1 MLNKIT
7 GERPQ
12 PVIEDESVDLSNN
25 PQALELCEE
34 VKRLTAEARE
44 ALLMQALAVSNE
56 KCNGLI
62 LQLNARVT
70 DLTRQVRSVKWM
82 NEELASSLK
91 DDAEKLTKEMKEEN
105 RNMLASMRITL
116 QRITETVTKIQE
128 MVNTTMAK
136 ATDEAGEL
144 LKERVTEAADDAAFI
159 IDEHSKA
166 LTKKVEE
173 LQKEVNK
180 AREDIRLER
189 GFRKFFFWLTPAL
202 LLLQSVVTAM
212 LLLR

>member
-1 MLNKIT
+1 MENRIT
-7 GERPQ
+7 GRNPERIP
-12 PVIEDESVDLSNN
+12 DEEVDLTEN
-25 PQALELCEE
+25 PSAIELCEE
-34 VKRLTAEARE
+34 VKRLTAETRE
-44 ALLMQALAVSNE
+44 ALLEQALAVSNE

-128 MVNTTMAK
+128 IVNTTMGK

-144 LKERVTEAADDAAFI
+144 LKERVTEAADSAAETL
-159 IDEHSKA
+159 DEHAKSMK
-166 LTKKVEE
+166 KKVEALE
-173 LQKEVNK
+173 KEVERAK
-180 AREDIRLER
+180 DDIRFER

-202 LLLQSVVTAM
+202 LLLQSVMTAM
-212 LLLR
+212 LLFR

>member
-1 MLNKIT
+1 MNNIT
-7 GERPQ
+7 GEYPQ
-12 PVIEDESVDLSNN
+12 PIIEDESVDLSNN

-34 VKRLTAEARE
+34 VKRLTAETRE
-44 ALLMQALAVSNE
+44 ALLEQALAVSNE

-105 RNMLASMRITL
+105 LNMLASMRITL
-116 QRITETVTKIQE
+116 QRIPETVTKIQE
-128 MVNTTMAK
+128 IVNTTMAK

-144 LKERVTEAADDAAFI
+144 LKERVTEAADDAAFT
-159 IDEHSKA
+159 IDEHAKSMK
-166 LTKKVEE
+166 KKVEALE
-173 LQKEVNK
+173 KEVYK
-180 AREDIRLER
+180 AKEDIRLER

-202 LLLQSVVTAM
+202 LLLQSVMTAM

>member
-1 MLNKIT
+1 MENRIT
-7 GERPQ
+7 GKSPEP
-12 PVIEDESVDLSNN
+12 ITESEVDLTENV
-25 PQALELCEE
+25 PAAELCEV
-34 VKRLTAEARE
+34 VKRLTAETRE
-44 ALLMQALAVSNE
+44 ALLEQALAVSNE

-62 LQLNARVT
+62 LQLNARVM
-70 DLTRQVRSVKWM
+70 DLTRQVRSAKWM

-128 MVNTTMAK
+128 IVNTTMAK

-144 LKERVTEAADDAAFI
+144 LKERVTEAADSAAETL
-159 IDEHSKA
+159 DEYAKSMK
-166 LTKKVEE
+166 KKVEALE
-173 LQKEVNK
+173 KEVERAK
-180 AREDIRLER
+180 DDIRFER
-189 GFRKFFFWLTPAL
+189 GFRKFFFWVTPVLMLA
-202 LLLQSVVTAM
+202 QCVMTAI

>member
-1 MLNKIT
+1 
-7 GERPQ
+7 
-12 PVIEDESVDLSNN
+12 
-25 PQALELCEE
+25 
-34 VKRLTAEARE
+34 
-44 ALLMQALAVSNE
+44 
-56 KCNGLI
+56 
-62 LQLNARVT
+62 
-70 DLTRQVRSVKWM
+70 M

-91 DDAEKLTKEMKEEN
+91 NDAEKLTKEMKEEN

-128 MVNTTMAK
+128 IVNTTMAK

-144 LKERVTEAADDAAFI
+144 LKERVAEAADGAAFT

-173 LQKEVNK
+173 LQKEVECAK
-180 AREDIRLER
+180 DDIQFER

-202 LLLQSVVTAM
+202 LLLQSVMTAM

>member
-1 MLNKIT
+1 MNKIT
-7 GERPQ
+7 GEYPQ
-12 PVIEDESVDLSNN
+12 PIIEDESVDLSNN

-34 VKRLTAEARE
+34 VKRLTAETRE
-44 ALLMQALAVSNE
+44 ALLEQALAVSNE

-62 LQLNARVT
+62 LQLNARIT

-128 MVNTTMAK
+128 IVNTTMAK

-144 LKERVTEAADDAAFI
+144 LKERVTEAADDAAFT
-159 IDEHSKA
+159 IDEHAKSMK
-166 LTKKVEE
+166 KKVEVLE
-173 LQKEVNK
+173 KEVYK
-180 AREDIRLER
+180 AKEDIRLER
-189 GFRKFFFWLTPAL
+189 GFRKFFFWVTPAL
-202 LLLQSVVTAM
+202 LLLQSVMTVM

>member
-1 MLNKIT
+1 MNKIT
-7 GERPQ
+7 GEYPQ
-12 PVIEDESVDLSNN
+12 PIIEDESVDLSNN

-34 VKRLTAEARE
+34 VKRLTAETRE
-44 ALLMQALAVSNE
+44 ALLEQALAVSNE

-62 LQLNARVT
+62 SRLNARVE
-70 DLTRQVRSVKWM
+70 DLTQQVRSVEWT
-82 NEELASSLK
+82 NDVLVTRLK
-91 DDAEKLTKEMKEEN
+91 EDVEQLTKDMKEGN

-128 MVNTTMAK
+128 IVNTTMAK

-144 LKERVTEAADDAAFI
+144 LKERVSEAADDAAFI
-159 IDEHSKA
+159 IDEHSKV

-189 GFRKFFFWLTPAL
+189 GFRKFFFWVTPAL
-202 LLLQSVVTAM
+202 LLLQSVMTVM

>member
-1 MLNKIT
+1 MENRIT
-7 GERPQ
+7 GRSPERIP
-12 PVIEDESVDLSNN
+12 DEKVDLTEN
-25 PQALELCEE
+25 PSAIELCEE
-34 VKRLTAEARE
+34 VKRLTAETRE
-44 ALLMQALAVSNE
+44 ALLEQALAVSNE

-105 RNMLASMRITL
+105 RNMLTSMRITL

-128 MVNTTMAK
+128 IVNTTMAK

-144 LKERVTEAADDAAFI
+144 SKERVTEAANDAAFT
-159 IDEHSKA
+159 IDEHAKSMK
-166 LTKKVEE
+166 KKVEALE
-173 LQKEVNK
+173 KKCIKLRKIYAWSAVFANSSFGLRPHCCFCK
-180 AREDIRLER
+180 AL
-189 GFRKFFFWLTPAL
+189 
-202 LLLQSVVTAM
+202 
-212 LLLR
+212 

>member
-1 MLNKIT
+1 
-7 GERPQ
+7 
-12 PVIEDESVDLSNN
+12 
-25 PQALELCEE
+25 
-34 VKRLTAEARE
+34 
-44 ALLMQALAVSNE
+44 
-56 KCNGLI
+56 
-62 LQLNARVT
+62 
-70 DLTRQVRSVKWM
+70 M

-116 QRITETVTKIQE
+116 QRITGTVTKIQE
-128 MVNTTMAK
+128 IVNTTMAK
-136 ATDEAGEL
+136 ATDEAGKL
-144 LKERVTEAADDAAFI
+144 LKERVTEAADDAVFI

-166 LTKKVEE
+166 FTKKVEE

-202 LLLQSVVTAM
+202 LLLQSVMTAM

>member
-1 MLNKIT
+1 MENRIT
-7 GERPQ
+7 GLSPEP
-12 PVIEDESVDLSNN
+12 ITDDVDLTENV
-25 PQALELCEE
+25 PAAELCEE
-34 VKRLTAEARE
+34 VKRLTAETRE
-44 ALLMQALAVSNE
+44 ALLEQALAVSNE

-62 LQLNARVT
+62 LQLNARVM

-128 MVNTTMAK
+128 IVNTTMAK

-144 LKERVTEAADDAAFI
+144 LKERVTEAADSAAETL
-159 IDEHSKA
+159 DEYAKSMK
-166 LTKKVEE
+166 
-173 LQKEVNK
+173 KEVEALEK
-180 AREDIRLER
+180 EVERAKDDIRFEH
-189 GFRKFFFWLTPAL
+189 GFRKFFFWVTPVLMLA
-202 LLLQSVVTAM
+202 QCVMTAI

>member
-1 MLNKIT
+1 MENRIT
-7 GERPQ
+7 GRSPERIP
-12 PVIEDESVDLSNN
+12 DEKVDLTEN
-25 PQALELCEE
+25 PSAIELCEE
-34 VKRLTAEARE
+34 VKRLTAETRE
-44 ALLMQALAVSNE
+44 ALLEQALAVSNE

-128 MVNTTMAK
+128 IVNTTMAK

-144 LKERVTEAADDAAFI
+144 SKERVTEVADDAAFT
-159 IDEHSKA
+159 IDEHAKSMK
-166 LTKKVEE
+166 KKVEALE
-173 LQKEVNK
+173 KKCIKLRKIYAWSAVFANSSFGLRPHCCFCK
-180 AREDIRLER
+180 AL
-189 GFRKFFFWLTPAL
+189 
-202 LLLQSVVTAM
+202 
-212 LLLR
+212 

>member
-1 MLNKIT
+1 MENRIT
-7 GERPQ
+7 GRSPERIP
-12 PVIEDESVDLSNN
+12 DEEVDLTEN
-25 PQALELCEE
+25 PSAIELCEE
-34 VKRLTAEARE
+34 VKRLTAETRE
-44 ALLMQALAVSNE
+44 ALLEQALAVSNE

-128 MVNTTMAK
+128 IVNTTMAK

-144 LKERVTEAADDAAFI
+144 LKERVTEAADSAAETL
-159 IDEHSKA
+159 DEHAK
-166 LTKKVEE
+166 LMKKKVEALE
-173 LQKEVNK
+173 KEVYK
-180 AREDIRLER
+180 AKEDIRLER
-189 GFRKFFFWLTPAL
+189 GFRKFLFWLTPVL
-202 LLLQSVVTAM
+202 LLAQAIMTAI
-212 LLLR
+212 LLLK

>member
-1 MLNKIT
+1 MNKIT
-7 GERPQ
+7 GEYPQ
-12 PVIEDESVDLSNN
+12 PIIEDESVDLSNN

-34 VKRLTAEARE
+34 VKRLTAETRE
-44 ALLMQALAVSNE
+44 ALLEQALAVSNE

-128 MVNTTMAK
+128 IVNTTMAK

-144 LKERVTEAADDAAFI
+144 LKERVTEAADDAAFT

-189 GFRKFFFWLTPAL
+189 GFRKFFFWLTPVL
-202 LLLQSVVTAM
+202 LLAQAIMTAF
-212 LLLR
+212 LLLK

>member
-1 MLNKIT
+1 MENRIT
-7 GERPQ
+7 GKSPEP
-12 PVIEDESVDLSNN
+12 ITESEVDLTENV
-25 PQALELCEE
+25 PAAELCEE
-34 VKRLTAEARE
+34 VKRLTEETRE
-44 ALLMQALAVSNE
+44 ALLEQALAVSNE

-128 MVNTTMAK
+128 IVNTTMAK

-144 LKERVTEAADDAAFI
+144 LKERVTEAADDAAFT
-159 IDEHSKA
+159 IDEHAKSMK
-166 LTKKVEE
+166 KKVEALE
-173 LQKEVNK
+173 KEVCK
-180 AREDIRLER
+180 AKEDIRLER
-189 GFRKFFFWLTPAL
+189 GFRKFFFWVTPAL
-202 LLLQSVVTAM
+202 LLLQSVMTVM

>member
-1 MLNKIT
+1 MENRIT
-7 GERPQ
+7 GKSPEP
-12 PVIEDESVDLSNN
+12 ITESEVDLTENV
-25 PQALELCEE
+25 PAIELCEE
-34 VKRLTAEARE
+34 VKRLTAETRE
-44 ALLMQALAVSNE
+44 ALLEQALAVSNE

-70 DLTRQVRSVKWM
+70 DLTRQVRSVKWT

-105 RNMLASMRITL
+105 RNMLASMQITL

-128 MVNTTMAK
+128 IVNTTMAK

-144 LKERVTEAADDAAFI
+144 LKERVTEAANSAAFT
-159 IDEHSKA
+159 IDEHAKSMK
-166 LTKKVEE
+166 KKVEALE
-173 LQKEVNK
+173 KEVERAK
-180 AREDIRLER
+180 DDIRFER
-189 GFRKFFFWLTPAL
+189 GFRKFFFWVTPVLMLA
-202 LLLQSVVTAM
+202 QCIMTAI

>member
-1 MLNKIT
+1 MENRIT
-7 GERPQ
+7 GKSPEP
-12 PVIEDESVDLSNN
+12 ITEDEVDLTENV
-25 PQALELCEE
+25 PAAELCEE
-34 VKRLTAEARE
+34 VKRLTAETRE
-44 ALLMQALAVSNE
+44 ALLEQALAVSNE

-105 RNMLASMRITL
+105 RNMLASMRIML

-128 MVNTTMAK
+128 IVNTTMAK

-144 LKERVTEAADDAAFI
+144 LKERVTEAADSAAFT
-159 IDEHSKA
+159 IDEHSKT
-166 LTKKVEE
+166 LTKKVEALE
-173 LQKEVNK
+173 KEVERAK
-180 AREDIRLER
+180 DDIRFER
-189 GFRKFFFWLTPAL
+189 GFRKFFFWLTPVL
-202 LLLQSVVTAM
+202 MLVQCVMTAI

>member
-1 MLNKIT
+1 MENRIT
-7 GERPQ
+7 GKSPEP
-12 PVIEDESVDLSNN
+12 ITESEVDLTENV
-25 PQALELCEE
+25 PAIELCEE
-34 VKRLTAEARE
+34 VKRLTAETRE
-44 ALLMQALAVSNE
+44 ALLEQALAVSNE

-128 MVNTTMAK
+128 IVNTTMAK
-136 ATDEAGEL
+136 ATDEASEL
-144 LKERVTEAADDAAFI
+144 LKERVTEAANSAAFT
-159 IDEHSKA
+159 IDEHAKEMK
-166 LTKKVEE
+166 KKVEALE
-173 LQKEVNK
+173 KEVNK

-189 GFRKFFFWLTPAL
+189 GFRKFFFWLMPVL
-202 LLLQSVVTAM
+202 LLAQSIMTAM

>member
-34 VKRLTAEARE
+34 VKRLTAETRE
-44 ALLMQALAVSNE
+44 ALLEQALAVSNE

-128 MVNTTMAK
+128 IVNTTMGK

-144 LKERVTEAADDAAFI
+144 LKERVSEAADGAAETL
-159 IDEHSKA
+159 DEHAKEMK
-166 LTKKVEE
+166 KKVEALE
-173 LQKEVNK
+173 KEVYK
-180 AREDIRLER
+180 AKEDIRLER
-189 GFRKFFFWLTPAL
+189 GFRKFFFWVTPVLMLVQAIMTAIL
-202 LLLQSVVTAM
+202 LLK
-212 LLLR
+212 

>member
-1 MLNKIT
+1 MENRIT
-7 GERPQ
+7 GRSPER
-12 PVIEDESVDLSNN
+12 ISDEEVDLTEN
-25 PQALELCEE
+25 PSAIELCEE
-34 VKRLTAEARE
+34 VKRLTAETRE
-44 ALLMQALAVSNE
+44 ALLEQALAVSNE
-56 KCNGLI
+56 KCNALI
-62 LQLNARVT
+62 SRLNARVT

-128 MVNTTMAK
+128 IVNTTMAK

-144 LKERVTEAADDAAFI
+144 LKERVTEAADGAAFT

-166 LTKKVEE
+166 LMKKVEE
-173 LQKEVNK
+173 LQKEVERAK
-180 AREDIRLER
+180 DDIRFER
-189 GFRKFFFWLTPAL
+189 GFRKFFFWVTPVL
-202 LLLQSVVTAM
+202 LFAQAIMTAI

>member
-1 MLNKIT
+1 MENRIT
-7 GERPQ
+7 GRSPERIP
-12 PVIEDESVDLSNN
+12 DEEVDLTEN
-25 PQALELCEE
+25 PSAIELCEE
-34 VKRLTAEARE
+34 VKRLTAETRE
-44 ALLMQALAVSNE
+44 ALLEQALAVSNE

-82 NEELASSLK
+82 NEELASRLK
-91 DDAEKLTKEMKEEN
+91 DDAENLTKEMKEEN

-128 MVNTTMAK
+128 IVNTTMAK

-144 LKERVTEAADDAAFI
+144 LKERVTEAADDAAFT
-159 IDEHSKA
+159 IDEHAKSMK
-166 LTKKVEE
+166 KKVEALE
-173 LQKEVNK
+173 KEVYK
-180 AREDIRLER
+180 AKEDIRLER
-189 GFRKFFFWLTPAL
+189 GFRKFFFWVTPAL
-202 LLLQSVVTAM
+202 LLLQSVMTVM

>member
-1 MLNKIT
+1 MENRIT
-7 GERPQ
+7 GRSPERIP
-12 PVIEDESVDLSNN
+12 DEKVDLTEN
-25 PQALELCEE
+25 PSAIELCEE
-34 VKRLTAEARE
+34 VKRLTAETRE
-44 ALLMQALAVSNE
+44 ALLEQALAVSNE

-91 DDAEKLTKEMKEEN
+91 DDTEKLTKEMKEEN

-128 MVNTTMAK
+128 IVNTTMAK

-144 LKERVTEAADDAAFI
+144 LKERVTEAADDAAFT
-159 IDEHSKA
+159 IDEHAKSMK
-166 LTKKVEE
+166 KKVEALE
-173 LQKEVNK
+173 KEVYK
-180 AREDIRLER
+180 AKEDIRLER
-189 GFRKFFFWLTPAL
+189 GFRKFFFWVTPAL
-202 LLLQSVVTAM
+202 LLLQSVMTVM

>member
-1 MLNKIT
+1 MEKRIT
-7 GERPQ
+7 GKSPEP
-12 PVIEDESVDLSNN
+12 ITESEVDLAENV
-25 PQALELCEE
+25 PAAELCEE
-34 VKRLTAEARE
+34 VKRLTAETRE
-44 ALLMQALAVSNE
+44 ALLEQALAVSNE

-105 RNMLASMRITL
+105 RNMLANMRITL

-128 MVNTTMAK
+128 IVNTTMAK
-136 ATDEAGEL
+136 ATDEAGKL

-166 LTKKVEE
+166 FTKKVEE

-202 LLLQSVVTAM
+202 LLLQSVMTAM

>member
-1 MLNKIT
+1 MENRIT
-7 GERPQ
+7 GRSPERIP
-12 PVIEDESVDLSNN
+12 DEKVDLTEN
-25 PQALELCEE
+25 PSAIELCEE
-34 VKRLTAEARE
+34 VKRLTAETRG
-44 ALLMQALAVSNE
+44 ALLEQALAVSNE

-91 DDAEKLTKEMKEEN
+91 DDTEKLTKEMKEEN

-128 MVNTTMAK
+128 IVNTTMAK

-144 LKERVTEAADDAAFI
+144 LKERVTEAADDAAFT
-159 IDEHSKA
+159 IDEHAKSMK
-166 LTKKVEE
+166 KKVEALE
-173 LQKEVNK
+173 KEVYK
-180 AREDIRLER
+180 AKEDIRLER
-189 GFRKFFFWLTPAL
+189 GFRKFFFWVTPAL
-202 LLLQSVVTAM
+202 LLLQSVMTVM